1 MESQFI
7 SGNKNVTVLLSGG
20 VDSAACL
27 SFYLNQGFAA
37 SALFIDYGQISAKQ
51 ERAASSAIS
60 DHYQVPLETIT
71 ITGFR
76 EWPGGYIPG
85 RNAFLLYAALLA
97 FKQTTGFIGIGVHA
111 GTTYYD
117 CSEPFIRHLQSSF
130 DSYTDGRIRIGA
142 PFLHWNKREIWDFC
156 QSVKVPLGLT
166 YSCELGRK
174 QPCGQCLSCKDTEAL
189 HAG

>member
-1 MESQFI
+1 M
-7 SGNKNVTVLLSGG
+7 VLLSGG
-20 VDSAACL
+20 IDSAACL
-27 SFYLNQGFAA
+27 AFYLNQRFTP

-51 ERAASSAIS
+51 EGAASSAIS
-60 DHYQVPLETIT
+60 DYYQVSLETIT
-71 ITGFR
+71 ISGFR
-76 EWPGGYIPG
+76 EWSGGYIPG

-97 FKQTTGFIGIGVHA
+97 FKQTVGFIGIGVHA

-117 CSEPFIRHLQSSF
+117 CSKSFIQHLQSSF
-130 DSYTDGRIRIGA
+130 DSYTDGRIRIGV

-156 QSVKVPLGLT
+156 HNVKVPLSLT
-166 YSCELGRK
+166 YSCELGRE